1 MTISMVIY
9 EVLPHTTSPWIREY
23 TDTNPKANSLLQH
36 RYKDMSTTKSS
47 CYIRFLNLMDV
58 LDRINPGKKLDSIE
72 ESLLDKII
80 LSFHAK
86 QSILVGD
93 LISLSDLGSQATLH
107 GRLKNLSAMGYIKM
121 AANEDGRKKEVVPSK
136 IAIKRYEEISKCLEK
151 AVKASWF
158 NLNPIKKPL
167 LSKGFFI

>member
-1 MTISMVIY
+1 MTVSMVIY
-9 EVLPHTTSPWIREY
+9 VIFPHTTAHELGNILRLTLRTITSNNQY
-23 TDTNPKANSLLQH
+23 KA
-36 RYKDMSTTKSS
+36 MPTIKSS
-47 CYIRFLNLMDV
+47 CYIRFLNLIDV

-93 LISLSDLGSQATLH
+93 LISLSELGSQATLH

-121 AANEDGRKKEVVPSK
+121 VENEDGRKKEVVPSK
-136 IAIKRYEEISKCLEK
+136 IAIKRYEEISKCLAK
-151 AVKASWF
+151 AVKES
-158 NLNPIKKPL
+158 
-167 LSKGFFI
+167 